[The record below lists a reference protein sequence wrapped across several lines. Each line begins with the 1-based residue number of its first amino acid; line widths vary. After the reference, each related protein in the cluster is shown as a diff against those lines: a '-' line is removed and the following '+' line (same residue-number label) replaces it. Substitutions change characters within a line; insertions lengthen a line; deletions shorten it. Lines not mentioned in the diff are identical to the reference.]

1 MRRAVRQAAARGR
14 SGFTVL
20 EALIALV
27 IIGLAVVTTVEALG
41 GGLRA
46 EAQVSRHLE
55 AVTLAEARMNALGV
69 LPPDSLAVYAAGRDG
84 VFAPPFD
91 GYRWRAAIQP
101 ITGTRS
107 LFRATVTVAWANRT
121 YALET
126 VFFRAGQVPQIP
138 VER

>member
-46 EAQVSRHLE
+46 EREVSAHLE
-55 AVTLAEARMNALGV
+55 AVTLAEARMTELAAL
-69 LPPDSLAVYAAGRDG
+69 PRDALAGYVSGRDG
-84 VFAPPFD
+84 VFAPPFER
-91 GYRWRAAIQP
+91 YRWRAAIKP
-101 ITGTRS
+101 VTGTR
-107 LFRATVTVAWANRT
+107 
-121 YALET
+121 
-126 VFFRAGQVPQIP
+126 
-138 VER
+138 